1 MPAARISNGF
11 GSRLSFK
18 SCGEFTGLT
27 FILIAITEIGDKS
40 QLVCITLAARHGRE
54 MLIIY
59 GALAA
64 FSSLNGAAVLLGS
77 AFTAWLPETSF
88 LFTMAI
94 LFSAFGIH
102 SLIHSDEG
110 EEDGNTCGES

>member
-1 MPAARISNGF
+1 MWW
-11 GSRLSFK
+11 
-18 SCGEFTGLT
+18 EFTGLT

-64 FSSLNGAAVLLGS
+64 LARSMGLLYY
-77 AFTAWLPETSF
+77 
-88 LFTMAI
+88 
-94 LFSAFGIH
+94 
-102 SLIHSDEG
+102 
-110 EEDGNTCGES
+110 

>member
-1 MPAARISNGF
+1 MWW
-11 GSRLSFK
+11 
-18 SCGEFTGLT
+18 EFSGLT

-88 LFTMAI
+88 LVTMAI

>member
-1 MPAARISNGF
+1 MWW
-11 GSRLSFK
+11 
-18 SCGEFTGLT
+18 EFTGLT
-27 FILIAITEIGDKS
+27 SILIAIAEIGDKS
-40 QLVCITLAARHGRE
+40 QLVCITLAARHGRGI
-54 MLIIY
+54 LIIY

-64 FSSLNGAAVLLGS
+64 FSLLDGAAVLLGS

-88 LFTMAI
+88 LGTMAI